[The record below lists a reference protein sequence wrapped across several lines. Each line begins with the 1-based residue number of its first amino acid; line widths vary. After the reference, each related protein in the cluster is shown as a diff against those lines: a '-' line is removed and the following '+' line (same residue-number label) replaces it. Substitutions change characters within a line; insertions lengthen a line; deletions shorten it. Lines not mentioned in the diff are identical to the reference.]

1 MQRRALIWMPVPALV
16 MMLGQTSCVPSWEA
30 HELITPTQL
39 LAQINA
45 GNPPVILDVRTVEEY
60 EAGHIPGA
68 IQIYFRDVPKR
79 IQDLQSFASQDV
91 VVYCERGFRAQIAE
105 TALQEAGFDR
115 LYHLDGDIKAWRQAK
130 FPVEKGPG
138 TQL

>member
-1 MQRRALIWMPVPALV
+1 MQCRDLIRVSIPAIV
-16 MMLGQTSCVPSWEA
+16 MTVGITACAPSWEA
-30 HELITPTQL
+30 HELITSAQL
-39 LAQINA
+39 FAQIKA

-68 IQIYFRDVPKR
+68 IQIDFQDVPKR
-79 IQDLQSFASQDV
+79 IKDLQSFAQQDV

-115 LYHLDGDIKAWRQAK
+115 IYHLEGDIKAWRQAK

-138 TQL
+138 TQI

>member
-1 MQRRALIWMPVPALV
+1 MQRSALIWGPVPVIV
-16 MMLGQTSCVPSWEA
+16 MMLGPTACTSSWEA

-39 LAQINA
+39 LTQINA

-68 IQIYFRDVPKR
+68 IQIYFREVPKR
-79 IQDLQSFASQDV
+79 IQDLQSFAKQDV
-91 VVYCERGFRAQIAE
+91 VIYCERGFRAQIAE
-105 TALQEAGFDR
+105 TALQKAGFNR
-115 LYHLDGDIKAWRQAK
+115 IYHLEGDIKAWRRAK
-130 FPVEKGPG
+130 FPVEKGSG